1 MTLFS
6 IFFDKSVAL
15 FIIMLIS
22 LVTFWAS
29 KIFTFYP
36 HAGNFEQEKMYVQVF
51 FSQNT
56 TNKMNSDAYLS
67 QMLKTLLSVLYC
79 RARRKANFKVKT

>member
-51 FSQNT
+51 FT
-56 TNKMNSDAYLS
+56 EHD
-67 QMLKTLLSVLYC
+67 
-79 RARRKANFKVKT
+79 